1 MVVMRERKNRTRI
14 LCQEIS
20 RDFLNGKTTSLSGC
34 LDGIFF
40 EDERDKFF
48 TRDPF
53 PFLPPAARRNGTT
66 QSTDRTKGLFS
77 PGIEHIGFLK
87 DILT

>member
-1 MVVMRERKNRTRI
+1 MSLFTLTKLRNETARTRLMVVMRERKNRTRI

-20 RDFLNGKTTSLSGC
+20 RDFLNGKTTSRSGS

-40 EDERDKFF
+40 DERDQFF

-53 PFLPPAARRNGTT
+53 PF
-66 QSTDRTKGLFS
+66 
-77 PGIEHIGFLK
+77 
-87 DILT
+87 